1 MPSPC
6 QHTHIMD
13 TLTVAL
19 QRAKRRRQIPPP
31 AACRQLRE
39 RLGLTQGDVAQ
50 ALGVDRASIS
60 RYEAGARVPRGPIAE
75 AYIELLDRLAREGL
89 EA

>member
-1 MPSPC
+1 
-6 QHTHIMD
+6 MD
-13 TLTVAL
+13 SLTAAL
-19 QRAKRRRQIPPP
+19 QRRKRRRQLPPP
-31 AACRQLRE
+31 AARRQLRE
-39 RLGLTQGDVAQ
+39 RLGLTQEDIAE

-75 AYIELLDRLAREGL
+75 AYIELLERLAREGL